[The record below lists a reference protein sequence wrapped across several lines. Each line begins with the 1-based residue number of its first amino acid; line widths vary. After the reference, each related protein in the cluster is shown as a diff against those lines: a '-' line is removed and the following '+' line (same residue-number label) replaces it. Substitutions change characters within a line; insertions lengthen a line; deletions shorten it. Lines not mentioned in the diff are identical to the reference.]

1 MSLSNIQELP
11 RIELPRIEL
20 PSIELP
26 SIESFTQSISFE
38 EKLNRIIML
47 GTQKQKYSS
56 VSSANKL
63 DEDAINY
70 IREQILAGNGYK
82 ILTIVRDI
90 YLEGRAPKQDMLF
103 MIHAMLCRANDDA
116 LRKKSLEFLKEYRTI
131 SQLYSW
137 KQYHAK
143 IPNAEGAI
151 SKGFGRGV
159 KNNLNQWI
167 LTKTPEA
174 FAYQATKYIKR
185 GDWGIVDLLKCIHTN
200 TTTGDDRVFVDPSGN
215 PIINAP
221 KKKKATKDVVASA
234 TPMDLVLRY
243 TIEGYDKMKLLA
255 EKFNLTDDKMYKYL
269 TAIHLAKKSTSA
281 DLENEEKL
289 VYLIKI
295 IQHFRLSREQV
306 STEMLAN
313 SRIQLALLLNEDCNK
328 VTMPFTALLRNLANL
343 TRVGVFDAPEILDLV
358 FAHLK
363 NPKVIEKSRIHPVQV
378 LITWFTYR
386 RGFGKLSKHSWMPLK
401 RLIDALEELFYLS
414 FKYVAPSGKR
424 ICFLIDCSGSMTS
437 ESLCEGVTNAEIAA
451 LLAMVFCRAE
461 ANSKHPIQHSFYIF
475 SNGITDVSDLI
486 HAKASFLDVLKAVQR
501 SNFSCTDISKG
512 ILEAIKYNRLYDG
525 FVVITDNDV
534 NSGIN
539 PSIALKQYRT
549 KMNIPTKLAVVAT
562 QMNDL
567 SIADP
572 LDKGMMDFCGFDS
585 HGPKLLQEF
594 LTGKTSETTKE
605 EDDNDATNGEE

>member
-1 MSLSNIQELP
+1 MQ
-11 RIELPRIEL
+11 
-20 PSIELP
+20 ELP
-26 SIESFTQSISFE
+26 SIESFTHPISFE
-38 EKLNRIIML
+38 ENLNRIIML

-56 VSSANKL
+56 VSSANNL
-63 DEDAINY
+63 DEGALNY
-70 IREQILAGNGYK
+70 IRQQILAGNGYN
-82 ILTIVRDI
+82 ILKIVRDI
-90 YLEGRAPKQDMLF
+90 YIEGRAPKQDILF
-103 MIHAMLCRANDDA
+103 MIHAMLCRARNDG

-131 SQLYSW
+131 SQLYAW
-137 KQYHAK
+137 KQYHTK
-143 IPNAEGAI
+143 IPNAEGII

-200 TTTGDDRVFVDPSGN
+200 TTTGDDRVFVDSSGI

-221 KKKKATKDVVASA
+221 KKKKETKTMAAEATA

-243 TIEGYDKMKLLA
+243 TVEGYDKMKLLA
-255 EKFNLTDDKMYKYL
+255 EKFKLMDDKMYKYL

-281 DLENEEKL
+281 DLEDEEKL
-289 VYLIKI
+289 GYLIKI

-306 STEMLAN
+306 STESLTN
-313 SRIQLALLLNEDCNK
+313 TRVQLALLLNEDCNK

-343 TRVGVFDAPEILDLV
+343 TRVGVFDAPQVLDLV
-358 FAHLK
+358 IAHLK
-363 NPKVIEKSRIHPVQV
+363 NAKVIEKSRIHPVQV
-378 LITWFTYR
+378 LIAWFTYR
-386 RGFGKLSKHSWMPLK
+386 RGVGKLSKHSWMPLK

-414 FKYVAPSGKR
+414 FKYVAPTGKR

-437 ESLCEGVTNAEIAA
+437 ESLCDGVTNAEIAA

-461 ANSKHPIQHSFYIF
+461 TNSKHPIHHSFYIF

-486 HAKASFLDVLKAVQR
+486 HSKASFLDVLKAVQR

-512 ILEAIKYNRLYDG
+512 ILKAIKYNRVYDG

-534 NSGIN
+534 NSGAN
-539 PSIALKQYRT
+539 PSIALKQYRA

-562 QMNDL
+562 QLNDL

-572 LDKGMMDFCGFDS
+572 QDKGMMDFCGFDS

-594 LTGKTSETTKE
+594 FTGKTTSPTE
-605 EDDNDATNGEE
+605 EDNEGDAINGDE